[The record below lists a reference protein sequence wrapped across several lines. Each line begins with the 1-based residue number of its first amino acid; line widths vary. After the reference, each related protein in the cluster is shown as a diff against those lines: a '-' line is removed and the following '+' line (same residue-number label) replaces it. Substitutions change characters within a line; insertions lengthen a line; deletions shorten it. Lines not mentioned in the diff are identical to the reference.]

1 MSPIADNGETT
12 GVQIMTVMASSR
24 DDRAA
29 IDKAFSL
36 LLSFGDQPSAGLGV
50 SELARRSGLSKS
62 TAFRVLKMLERNGV
76 VERVGSNYRL
86 GSRLHELGTRVYSAQ
101 HDQIRD
107 VLTPFGADLYELTHQ
122 TVHLA
127 ALHGSDVVY
136 IGKLYGHRR
145 SPAPTAVGTR
155 VPAHCT
161 ALGKVLLAFD
171 PDAFDAAISSELPA
185 LTQRS
190 ITDSCTLAAQ
200 LMRVRQ
206 EGIAYDDEEAALGL
220 TCVAAPVFGA
230 GNRVVAALSVSGPVG
245 EFDAR
250 KVAGALRR
258 VARASS
264 HALQRAGVG
273 STVRRHRALAS

>member
-1 MSPIADNGETT
+1 MS
-12 GVQIMTVMASSR
+12 VMTSSR

-50 SELARRSGLSKS
+50 SELARRSELSKS

-145 SPAPTAVGTR
+145 IPAPSAVGTR

-171 PDAFDAAISSELPA
+171 PDAFDAAISSELQA
-185 LTQRS
+185 LTERS
-190 ITDSCTLAAQ
+190 ITDSSTLAAQ
-200 LMRVRQ
+200 LVRVRQ
-206 EGIAYDDEEAALGL
+206 EGIAYDDQEAARGL
-220 TCVAAPVFGA
+220 TCVAAPVLGV
-230 GNRVVAALSVSGPVG
+230 GNRAVAALSVSGPVG

-250 KVAGALRR
+250 EFASALRR

-264 HALQRAGVG
+264 QALQRAGVG
-273 STVRRHRALAS
+273 STVRRDRALAS

>member
-1 MSPIADNGETT
+1 MSPITDNGETT
-12 GVQIMTVMASSR
+12 EPQIMTAMTSSR

-36 LLSFGDQPSAGLGV
+36 LLSFGDQPAAGLGV
-50 SELARRSGLSKS
+50 SELARRSELSKS

-145 SPAPTAVGTR
+145 IPAPSAVGTR

-171 PDAFDAAISSELPA
+171 PDAFDAAISSELEA
-185 LTQRS
+185 LTERS
-190 ITDSCTLAAQ
+190 ITDSSTLAAQ
-200 LMRVRQ
+200 LVRVRQ
-206 EGIAYDDEEAALGL
+206 EGVAYDDQEAALGL
-220 TCVAAPVFGA
+220 TCVAAPVFGV
-230 GNRVVAALSVSGPVG
+230 GNRPVAALSVCGPVG

-250 KVAGALRR
+250 VFASALRR

-264 HALQRAGVG
+264 QALQRAGVG
-273 STVRRHRALAS
+273 STVRRDRAIAS

>member
-1 MSPIADNGETT
+1 MSSIPDNGETN
-12 GVQIMTVMASSR
+12 GAPIMSVMTSSR

-50 SELARRSGLSKS
+50 SELARRSELSKS

-136 IGKLYGHRR
+136 IGSSTDTVGSRR
-145 SPAPTAVGTR
+145 PRPSEPGCR
-155 VPAHCT
+155 HT
-161 ALGKVLLAFD
+161 ALRWARC
-171 PDAFDAAISSELPA
+171 SW
-185 LTQRS
+185 RS
-190 ITDSCTLAAQ
+190 IRTPSTRQSRLSCRL
-200 LMRVRQ
+200 
-206 EGIAYDDEEAALGL
+206 
-220 TCVAAPVFGA
+220 
-230 GNRVVAALSVSGPVG
+230 
-245 EFDAR
+245 
-250 KVAGALRR
+250 
-258 VARASS
+258 
-264 HALQRAGVG
+264 
-273 STVRRHRALAS
+273 

>member
-1 MSPIADNGETT
+1 MSPIGDDGETN
-12 GVQIMTVMASSR
+12 GAEIMSVMTSSR

-50 SELARRSGLSKS
+50 SELARRSELSKS

-76 VERVGSNYRL
+76 VERVGSSYRL

-136 IGKLYGHRR
+136 IGKLFGHRR
-145 SPAPTAVGTR
+145 IPAPSAVGTR

-171 PDAFDAAISSELPA
+171 PDAFDAAISSDLPA
-185 LTQRS
+185 LTERS
-190 ITDSCTLAAQ
+190 ITDSSTLAAQ
-200 LMRVRQ
+200 LVRVRQ
-206 EGIAYDDEEAALGL
+206 EGVAYDDQEAALGL
-220 TCVAAPVFGA
+220 NCVAAPVFGV
-230 GNRVVAALSVSGPVG
+230 GNRAVAALSVSGPVG
-245 EFDAR
+245 EFDTR
-250 KVAGALRR
+250 KFASALRR
-258 VARASS
+258 VARSS
-264 HALQRAGVG
+264 SQALQRAGVG
-273 STVRRHRALAS
+273 STVRRDRAIAS

>member
-1 MSPIADNGETT
+1 MNIRIA
-12 GVQIMTVMASSR
+12 GVAMVAIALV
-24 DDRAA
+24 AA
-29 IDKAFSL
+29 GCGDKSA
-36 LLSFGDQPSAGLGV
+36 PSA
-50 SELARRSGLSKS
+50 AS
-62 TAFRVLKMLERNGV
+62 T
-76 VERVGSNYRL
+76 S
-86 GSRLHELGTRVYSAQ
+86 SAAPTSAVAPTPTASDE
-101 HDQIRD
+101 DQIRD

-145 SPAPTAVGTR
+145 IPAPSAVGTR

-185 LTQRS
+185 LTERS
-190 ITDSCTLAAQ
+190 ITDSSALAAQ
-200 LMRVRQ
+200 LVRVRRQ
-206 EGIAYDDEEAALGL
+206 GVAYDDQEAALGL
-220 TCVAAPVFGA
+220 TAVAAPLFGVGDRA
-230 GNRVVAALSVSGPVG
+230 VAALSVSGPVG
-245 EFDAR
+245 EFDAPEFDS
-250 KVAGALRR
+250 ALRR

-273 STVRRHRALAS
+273 STVRRHRAIAS

>member
-1 MSPIADNGETT
+1 MS
-12 GVQIMTVMASSR
+12 VMTSSR

-50 SELARRSGLSKS
+50 SELARRSELSKS
-62 TAFRVLKMLERNGV
+62 TAFRVLRMLERNGV

-86 GSRLHELGTRVYSAQ
+86 GSRLHELGTRVYAAQ

-127 ALHGSDVVY
+127 ALHGTDVVY

-145 SPAPTAVGTR
+145 IPAPSVVGTR

-185 LTQRS
+185 LTERS
-190 ITDSCTLAAQ
+190 ITDSSALAAQ
-200 LMRVRQ
+200 LVRVRQ
-206 EGIAYDDEEAALGL
+206 EGVAYDDQEAALGL
-220 TCVAAPVFGA
+220 TSVAAPLFGVGDRA
-230 GNRVVAALSVSGPVG
+230 VAALSVSGPVG

-250 KVAGALRR
+250 KFAGARRR

-264 HALQRAGVG
+264 QALQRAGVG
-273 STVRRHRALAS
+273 STVRRHCAIAS

>member
-1 MSPIADNGETT
+1 MSPIADDGETD
-12 GVQIMTVMASSR
+12 GAQIMSVMTSSR

-36 LLSFGDQPSAGLGV
+36 LLSFGDQPCAGLGV
-50 SELARRSGLSKS
+50 SELARRSELSKS
-62 TAFRVLKMLERNGV
+62 TAFRVLRMLERNGV

-145 SPAPTAVGTR
+145 IPAPSVVGTR

-171 PDAFDAAISSELPA
+171 PDAFEAAISSELQA
-185 LTQRS
+185 LTERS
-190 ITDSCTLAAQ
+190 ITDSSALAAQ
-200 LMRVRQ
+200 LVRVRR
-206 EGIAYDDEEAALGL
+206 EGVAYDDQEAALGL
-220 TCVAAPVFGA
+220 TAVAAPLFGVGDRA
-230 GNRVVAALSVSGPVG
+230 VAALSVSGPVG

-250 KVAGALRR
+250 RFAGALRR

-264 HALQRAGVG
+264 HALRRAGVG
-273 STVRRHRALAS
+273 STVRRDRAIAS

>member
-1 MSPIADNGETT
+1 MSSIRDEREAT
-12 GVQIMTVMASSR
+12 GALMSEMTSSR

-50 SELARRSGLSKS
+50 SELARRSELSKS

-76 VERVGSNYRL
+76 VERVGSSYRL
-86 GSRLHELGTRVYSAQ
+86 GSRLHELGARVYSAQ

-107 VLTPFGADLYELTHQ
+107 VVTPFGADLYELTHQ

-127 ALHGSDVVY
+127 ALHGTDVVY

-145 SPAPTAVGTR
+145 VPAPSAAGTR

-161 ALGKVLLAFD
+161 APGKVLLAFD
-171 PDAFDAAISSELPA
+171 SDAFDAAISSPLRA
-185 LTQRS
+185 LTSKS
-190 ITDSCTLAAQ
+190 ITDPSTLGAQ
-200 LMRVRQ
+200 LVRVRQ
-206 EGIAYDDEEAALGL
+206 EGVAFDDQEAVAGL
-220 TCVAAPVFGA
+220 TCVAAPVFGV
-230 GNRVVAALSVSGPVG
+230 GNRAVATLSVSGPVT

-250 KVAGALRR
+250 KFACVLRR

-264 HALQRAGVG
+264 QALQRAGVG
-273 STVRRHRALAS
+273 STMRRVHAIAS

>member
-1 MSPIADNGETT
+1 
-12 GVQIMTVMASSR
+12 MTLMSSR

-36 LLSFGDQPSAGLGV
+36 LLSFGEQPSASLGV
-50 SELARRSGLSKS
+50 SELARRSELSKS

-86 GSRLHELGTRVYSAQ
+86 GSKLHELGTRVYSAQ
-101 HDQIRD
+101 HDRIRD

-127 ALHGSDVVY
+127 ALHGTDVVY
-136 IGKLYGHRR
+136 IGKLYGHRPT
-145 SPAPTAVGTR
+145 PAPSAVGSR

-171 PDAFDAAISSELPA
+171 PDAFDAAISVELQP
-185 LTQRS
+185 LTERS
-190 ITDSCTLAAQ
+190 ITDSSTLAAH
-200 LMRVRQ
+200 LMRARRAGV
-206 EGIAYDDEEAALGL
+206 AFDDQEAALGL
-220 TCVAAPVFGA
+220 TCVAAPVFGV
-230 GNRVVAALSVSGPVG
+230 GNRAVAALSVSGPVG

-250 KVAGALRR
+250 RFAGALRR
-258 VARASS
+258 VAGASS
-264 HALQRAGVG
+264 QALQRAGVG
-273 STVRRHRALAS
+273 SAVRRHGAIAS

>member
-1 MSPIADNGETT
+1 MSPIADNGETD
-12 GVQIMTVMASSR
+12 GARIMSVMTSSR

-36 LLSFGDQPSAGLGV
+36 LLSFGHQPSAGLGV
-50 SELARRSGLSKS
+50 SELARRSELSKS
-62 TAFRVLKMLERNGV
+62 TAFRVLRMLERNGV

-145 SPAPTAVGTR
+145 IPAPSAVGTR

-171 PDAFDAAISSELPA
+171 PDAFEAAMSSELPA
-185 LTQRS
+185 LTERS
-190 ITDSCTLAAQ
+190 ITDSSALAAQ
-200 LMRVRQ
+200 LVRVRQ
-206 EGIAYDDEEAALGL
+206 EGVAYDDQEAALGL
-220 TCVAAPVFGA
+220 TSVAAPLFGVGDRA
-230 GNRVVAALSVSGPVG
+230 VAALSVSGPVG

-250 KVAGALRR
+250 RFGGALRQ

-264 HALQRAGVG
+264 HALRRAGVG
-273 STVRRHRALAS
+273 STVRRDRAIAS